1 MNLYIKTLC
10 IYKDKK
16 KLPVNKNVSC
26 TFEAKTKGGKEPTIK
41 YHERAWSIFCKIKTF
56 LDPPPTFSVP
66 FLKQKP

>member
-26 TFEAKTKGGKEPTIK
+26 TFEAKTKGGKGTS
-41 YHERAWSIFCKIKTF
+41 HKI
-56 LDPPPTFSVP
+56 P
-66 FLKQKP
+66 